1 MVMMLGVASTYFGVR
16 AESVRRSVQK
26 ASAFVQTGDL
36 VTYSSTVDGDTVVL
50 ANAVGDPVTV
60 RVLGIKA
67 FDSGSAKDPT
77 ANHGRIAVEKMRRA
91 LAEKPIRVMLGT
103 PPKDKHGR
111 NLATLF
117 VDDED
122 IGLQM
127 VREGIVLAYT
137 QFPVP
142 AMTEYLHA
150 QEAAKNEHKGLWAD
164 PVAVDRAQLLMA
176 EWRKGSAP

>member
-1 MVMMLGVASTYFGVR
+1 MIVGSASVYFGVR

-50 ANAVGDPVTV
+50 MNSAGDPVTV
-60 RVLGIKA
+60 RILGIKA
-67 FDSGSAKDPT
+67 FDTGSAKDPT
-77 ANHGRIAVEKMRRA
+77 ANHGRIAIEAMRRN
-91 LAEKPIRVMLGT
+91 LAGKPIRVMIAT

-111 NLATLF
+111 AIATLF

-122 IGLQM
+122 VGLKL

-137 QFPVP
+137 QFPFP
-142 AMTEYLHA
+142 AMTEYVHA
-150 QEAAKNEHKGLWAD
+150 QETARHDHKGFWAD
-164 PVAVDRAQLLMA
+164 PIAAERALVLMA
-176 EWRKGSAP
+176 EWRKGTPP